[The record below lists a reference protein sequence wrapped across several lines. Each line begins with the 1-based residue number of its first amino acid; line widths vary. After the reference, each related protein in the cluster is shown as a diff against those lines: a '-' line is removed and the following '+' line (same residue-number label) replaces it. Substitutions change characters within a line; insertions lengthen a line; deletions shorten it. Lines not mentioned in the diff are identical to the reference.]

1 MPSQNGGRRRFG
13 RPSLGKSAL
22 ARNEARW
29 GLIFL
34 SPWLFGF
41 LAFTF
46 FPIIASLVFSV
57 TNISLAQDQPL
68 RFVGLDNFIR
78 MLNDKQTWESLGV
91 TFRFALFNLP
101 IAI

>member
-1 MPSQNGGRRRFG
+1 LAAVPVQPVIPPRVDRRGWFR

-34 SPWLFGF
+34 SPWLIGF
-41 LAFTF
+41 VAFTF
-46 FPIIASLVFSV
+46 LPIIASLIFSV

-68 RFVGLDNFIR
+68 RFVGLENFQR
-78 MLNDKQTWESLGV
+78 MLADKQTW
-91 TFRFALFNLP
+91 
-101 IAI
+101 